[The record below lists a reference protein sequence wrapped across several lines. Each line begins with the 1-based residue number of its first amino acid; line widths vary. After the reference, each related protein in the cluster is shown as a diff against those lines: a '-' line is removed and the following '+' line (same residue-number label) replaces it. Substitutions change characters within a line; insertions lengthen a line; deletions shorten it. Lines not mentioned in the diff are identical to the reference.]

1 MKSFLLL
8 LGVPMILLGVSLDT
22 LIENAKNN
30 HYSLKSIEQRVSA
43 IDEDIDISQNFAD
56 PLISLS
62 LNDIQFNDVADRSRE
77 PMQATVVN
85 LQQKIPYFGKRDAKK
100 SKLDAQKEVLELS
113 VEEMKV
119 KLVKAIKIT
128 AYSIWQIEEELKII
142 NEYFKLTKQNIEL
155 SSGYASSD
163 SKSHMSIMSAEMT
176 LSELRIK
183 QSRLHGLLN
192 GFYKKLSYLSAMEV
206 KKIELDLE
214 IKPHKHIDIYGEE
227 KHQNVSYRSK
237 VASLKVTEQ
246 NIKLK
251 ELDKYSD
258 PTIKAGYYYREK
270 FNDYASISVA
280 FSLPL
285 YGTQDLQIQKA
296 KKLAL
301 SNKSEIADYNN
312 LLESK
317 IYEVHSKIEDAYR
330 VYDIIHNQSMP
341 QIEHMF
347 ELSSSSIKNGQ
358 ELFIYINLL
367 ERKLALDNKSISV
380 IASYNKYLADLESL
394 TGATK

>member
-1 MKSFLLL
+1 MKSFVLLL
-8 LGVPMILLGVSLDT
+8 LPICLLAVSLET
-22 LIENAKNN
+22 LIQNAKNN
-30 HYSLKSIEQRVSA
+30 HQSLKTIEQRVSA
-43 IDEDIDISQNFAD
+43 IDDSIDISQNFAD

-62 LNDIQFNDVADRSRE
+62 INDIQFNDVTDRRRE
-77 PMQATVVN
+77 PMQSTALN
-85 LQQKIPYFGKRDAKK
+85 LQQRIPYFGKRDAKK
-100 SKLDAQKEVLELS
+100 KKLNAQKEVAQLS
-113 VEEMKV
+113 IDEMKV

-142 NEYFKLTKQNIEL
+142 DEYFKLTKQNIKL

-183 QSRLHGLLN
+183 QSRLHGLVN

-206 KKIELDLE
+206 KELEVSLE
-214 IKPHKHIDIYGEE
+214 ILPHKHINIFSRE
-227 KHQNVSYRSK
+227 KHQNVSYKSK
-237 VASLKVTEQ
+237 VASLKVAQEE
-246 NIKLK
+246 IKVR

-258 PTIKAGYYYREK
+258 PILKAGYFYREK
-270 FNDYASISVA
+270 FNDYASVSVA

-301 SNKSEIADYNN
+301 ANKSEIADFNS
-312 LLESK
+312 LLQSQLS
-317 IYEVHSKIEDAYR
+317 EVHSKIEDSFR

-347 ELSSSSIKNGQ
+347 ELSSSSIKNGD

-367 ERKLALDNKSISV
+367 ERKLSLDEKSIAV
-380 IASYNKYLADLESL
+380 VAAYNKYLAQLEAL
-394 TGATK
+394 VGEMK

>member
-1 MKSFLLL
+1 VKFFVLLL
-8 LGVPMILLGVSLDT
+8 LPIWLLAVSLET
-22 LIENAKNN
+22 LIQNAKNN
-30 HYSLKSIEQRVSA
+30 HQSLKTIEQRVSA
-43 IDEDIDISQNFAD
+43 IDDSIDISQNFAD
-56 PLISLS
+56 PLVSLS
-62 LNDIQFNDVADRSRE
+62 VNDIQFNDIVDRRRE
-77 PMQATVVN
+77 PMQSTALS
-85 LQQKIPYFGKRDAKK
+85 LQQRIPYFGKRDAKK
-100 SKLDAQKEVLELS
+100 KKLRAQKEVAELS
-113 VEEMKV
+113 IDEMKV

-142 NEYFKLTKQNIEL
+142 EEYFTLTKRNISL

-206 KKIELDLE
+206 KKLELSLE
-214 IKPHKHIDIYGEE
+214 IQPHKHIDIFSNE
-227 KHQNVSYRSK
+227 KHQNISYKSK
-237 VASLKVTEQ
+237 VASLKVAQEE
-246 NIKLK
+246 IKVR

-258 PTIKAGYYYREK
+258 PILKAGYFYREK

-285 YGTQDLQIQKA
+285 YGTQDLQIQKS

-301 SNKSEIADYNN
+301 ANKSDIADFNS
-312 LLESK
+312 LLESQLSE
-317 IYEVHSKIEDAYR
+317 IHSKIEDSFR

-347 ELSSSSIKNGQ
+347 ELSSSSIKNGD

-367 ERKLALDNKSISV
+367 ERKLSLDEKSIAV
-380 IASYNKYLADLESL
+380 VAAYNKYLAQLEAL
-394 TGATK
+394 VGEMK

>member
-1 MKSFLLL
+1 MKSFVLLL
-8 LGVPMILLGVSLDT
+8 LPIWLLAVSLET
-22 LIENAKNN
+22 LIQNAKNN
-30 HYSLKSIEQRVSA
+30 HQSLKTIEQRVSA
-43 IDEDIDISQNFAD
+43 IDDSIDISQNFAD

-62 LNDIQFNDVADRSRE
+62 INDIQFNDVTDRRRE
-77 PMQATVVN
+77 PMQSTALN
-85 LQQKIPYFGKRDAKK
+85 LQQRIPYFGKRDAKK
-100 SKLDAQKEVLELS
+100 KKLNAQKEVAQLS
-113 VEEMKV
+113 IDEMKV

-142 NEYFKLTKQNIEL
+142 DEYFKLTKQNIEL

-183 QSRLHGLLN
+183 QSRLHGLVN

-206 KKIELDLE
+206 KELELSLE
-214 IKPHKHIDIYGEE
+214 ILPHKHINIFSRE
-227 KHQNVSYRSK
+227 KHQNVSYKSK
-237 VASLKVTEQ
+237 VASFKVAQEE
-246 NIKLK
+246 IKVR

-258 PTIKAGYYYREK
+258 PILKAGYFYREK
-270 FNDYASISVA
+270 FNDYASVSVA

-301 SNKSEIADYNN
+301 ANKSEIADFNS
-312 LLESK
+312 LLQSQLS
-317 IYEVHSKIEDAYR
+317 EVHSKIEDSFR

-347 ELSSSSIKNGQ
+347 ELSSSSIKNGD

-367 ERKLALDNKSISV
+367 ERKLSLDEKSIAV
-380 IASYNKYLADLESL
+380 VAAYNKYLAQLEAL
-394 TGATK
+394 VGEMK

>member
-1 MKSFLLL
+1 MKFFVLLL
-8 LGVPMILLGVSLDT
+8 LPIWLLAVSLET
-22 LIENAKNN
+22 LIQNAKNN
-30 HYSLKSIEQRVSA
+30 HQSLKTIEQRVSA
-43 IDEDIDISQNFAD
+43 IDDSIDISQNFAD
-56 PLISLS
+56 PLVSLS
-62 LNDIQFNDVADRSRE
+62 VNDIQFNDIVDRRRE
-77 PMQATVVN
+77 PMQSTALS
-85 LQQKIPYFGKRDAKK
+85 LQQRIPYFGKRDAKK
-100 SKLDAQKEVLELS
+100 KKLRAQKEVAELS
-113 VEEMKV
+113 IDEMKV

-142 NEYFKLTKQNIEL
+142 EEYFTLTKRNISL

-206 KKIELDLE
+206 KKLELSLE
-214 IKPHKHIDIYGEE
+214 IQPHKHIDIFSNE
-227 KHQNVSYRSK
+227 KHQNISYKSK
-237 VASLKVTEQ
+237 VASLKVAQEE
-246 NIKLK
+246 IKVR

-258 PTIKAGYYYREK
+258 PILKAGYFYREK

-285 YGTQDLQIQKA
+285 YGTQDLQIQKS

-301 SNKSEIADYNN
+301 ANKSDIADFNS
-312 LLESK
+312 LLESQLSE
-317 IYEVHSKIEDAYR
+317 IHSKIEDSFR

-347 ELSSSSIKNGQ
+347 ELSSSSIKNGD

-367 ERKLALDNKSISV
+367 ERKLSLDEKSIAV
-380 IASYNKYLADLESL
+380 VAAYNKYLAQLEAL
-394 TGATK
+394 VGEMK